1 MIPTVAIN
9 TNDRQRRTNEVVL
22 MSERPKYFIVEAEKL
37 PEVFIKVVQAKQMLE
52 TREAATINDAVRRV
66 GISRSAFY
74 KYKDAVM
81 PFNDMMRGHIVTFQS
96 LLRDEPGVLSA
107 ILGIFAASGANILTI
122 NQTIPVNGCAAV
134 TFSVETSQLTDP
146 LDELMHRLN
155 GADGVVQFEVLAG

>member
-1 MIPTVAIN
+1 MA
-9 TNDRQRRTNEVVL
+9 
-22 MSERPKYFIVEAEKL
+22 ERPKYFIVEAEKL

-52 TREAATINDAVRRV
+52 TRESTTINDAVQRV

-107 ILGIFAASGANILTI
+107 ILSIFAASGANILTI

-134 TFSVETSQLTDP
+134 TFSVETSQLSDP

>member
-1 MIPTVAIN
+1 MIPTVATN